1 MGRAAGL
8 PTAAITNDSA
18 LGGQIID
25 GSLTFNKIS
34 ENDGSYLTRTPSTG
48 GSRNRFTL
56 SVWVKRNGN
65 LGSWQR
71 IIAASPGGNDISALA
86 FRGDGNTDGLRIQMQ
101 YSGVNKHWSSS
112 GKFRDSSGWYHIVMA
127 VHLYGSSGERV
138 RIYING
144 ERDYGSWTTGS
155 EPDSSNQYY
164 FNNSGTEHRIGSS
177 QSYPTAIDAYMSQL
191 YWLDGLDATADDFG
205 YTDSQTGIWRPK
217 KYSGT
222 FGTLG
227 YYLPFDGNE
236 PVGKDMSGNGH
247 DWTPQNL
254 RATTTLD
261 KATGGLPILN
271 TNAAGTV
278 SLPYPRTDP
287 FASNCVL
294 LCPFSNSGAG
304 CIGEDLSY
312 LINGSSNSKG
322 LTNTGSITNTSSYA
336 NFYGKGGAIYIQNA
350 ANQQVQIAASNDF
363 SMSTGDFCIECWIY
377 PLSTSAADGS
387 LFVTQTM
394 TGGEKY
400 FAFNFDPG
408 GEFNIYLNSA
418 GANWSPTAPEGLIE
432 YTEWNHVALV
442 KHSNVVKVYVNGLA
456 IGSYNHSAAVGF
468 TAATTT
474 LCRVG
479 GGGSGA
485 LNLYM
490 QDLRIYKGV
499 AKYTEN
505 FLCGSGKPAIV
516 PDSPSGVAVARKLDP
531 IVSGSV
537 GFDGITSI
545 LSVPHHSD
553 FNLTNQD
560 FCIEFWIYPIG
571 TKNSQFGC
579 VISKGFSLQIYFRDN
594 SNSERMTVYMA
605 SAGSGS
611 YDIVNDFNSQNSS
624 VPKHQWSHIALT
636 RTSGTLKWFVN
647 GVMKTSTSASATIHS
662 NTDPVTIGTYNSGS
676 SY

>member
-247 DWTPQNL
+247 DL
-254 RATTTLD
+254 
-261 KATGGLPILN
+261 
-271 TNAAGTV
+271 
-278 SLPYPRTDP
+278 SL
-287 FASNCVL
+287 
-294 LCPFSNSGAG
+294 
-304 CIGEDLSY
+304 I
-312 LINGSSNSKG
+312 
-322 LTNTGSITNTSSYA
+322 
-336 NFYGKGGAIYIQNA
+336 
-350 ANQQVQIAASNDF
+350 
-363 SMSTGDFCIECWIY
+363 
-377 PLSTSAADGS
+377 
-387 LFVTQTM
+387 
-394 TGGEKY
+394 
-400 FAFNFDPG
+400 
-408 GEFNIYLNSA
+408 
-418 GANWSPTAPEGLIE
+418 
-432 YTEWNHVALV
+432 
-442 KHSNVVKVYVNGLA
+442 
-456 IGSYNHSAAVGF
+456 
-468 TAATTT
+468 
-474 LCRVG
+474 
-479 GGGSGA
+479 
-485 LNLYM
+485 
-490 QDLRIYKGV
+490 
-499 AKYTEN
+499 
-505 FLCGSGKPAIV
+505 
-516 PDSPSGVAVARKLDP
+516 
-531 IVSGSV
+531 
-537 GFDGITSI
+537 
-545 LSVPHHSD
+545 
-553 FNLTNQD
+553 
-560 FCIEFWIYPIG
+560 
-571 TKNSQFGC
+571 
-579 VISKGFSLQIYFRDN
+579 
-594 SNSERMTVYMA
+594 
-605 SAGSGS
+605 
-611 YDIVNDFNSQNSS
+611 
-624 VPKHQWSHIALT
+624 HI
-636 RTSGTLKWFVN
+636 
-647 GVMKTSTSASATIHS
+647 
-662 NTDPVTIGTYNSGS
+662 
-676 SY
+676 